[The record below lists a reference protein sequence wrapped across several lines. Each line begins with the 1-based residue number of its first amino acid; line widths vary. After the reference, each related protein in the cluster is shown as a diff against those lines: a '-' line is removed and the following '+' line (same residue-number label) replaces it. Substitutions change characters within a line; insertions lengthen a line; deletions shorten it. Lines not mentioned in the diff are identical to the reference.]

1 MTAALF
7 EFLLAALPRGDVGG
21 SLTLLGGGLSV
32 PL

>member
-21 SLTLLGGGLSV
+21 SIGLLGQ
-32 PL
+32 PIFAF